1 MTVPY
6 PIAAPARPA
15 LATSARLMALATAT
29 TLAAI
34 ATPAAVHAQ
43 AWPVKP
49 VRLVVSF
56 APGGANDI
64 LGRAIAQQLTEQ
76 LGQQVLVENRAGA
89 GGALGTEF
97 VAKAQPDGYT
107 ILLGTSSAFA
117 IIPNLSKPNYD
128 AQKDFAPIAPFAT
141 LNYVILAHPSV
152 PVKTVKELIAL
163 AKKSPGRFNFA
174 SSGNGS
180 APHLAVELFSAQAGI
195 KLMHIPYK
203 GGAPA
208 LTALMGGE
216 VDLMFDTFITAL
228 PHVKSGRTRPLAV
241 TSARRATTFPDLPT
255 VAESG
260 LPGYEAGNWFALF
273 APAGTAQPVVD
284 RAAQAVAKAT
294 TLPAFRERLAAQ
306 GAEPMTGTPDSLAAL
321 VRTESA
327 RFARLIRDAGIRS
340 E

>member
-1 MTVPY
+1 MTDHNPRARATGACA
-6 PIAAPARPA
+6 PCHALPARA
-15 LATSARLMALATAT
+15 LAALL
-29 TLAAI
+29 LAGGI
-34 ATPAAVHAQ
+34 AGVHAQ
-43 AWPVKP
+43 SWPAKP

-76 LGQQVLVENRAGA
+76 FGQQVVVENRAGA
-89 GGALGTEF
+89 GGAVGTEF
-97 VAKAQPDGYT
+97 VAKAPPDGYT
-107 ILLGTSSAFA
+107 LLLGTSSAFA
-117 IIPNLSKPNYD
+117 IIPHLSKPNYD

-152 PVKTVKELIAL
+152 PVKTVKDLVAL

-180 APHLAVELFSAQAGI
+180 APHLAVELFNAQAGI
-195 KLMHIPYK
+195 KLVHIPYK

-241 TSARRATTFPDLPT
+241 TSARRAATFPDLPT

-273 APAGTAQPVVD
+273 APAGTPSPIID

-294 TLPAFRERLAAQ
+294 AASAFRERLAAQ
-306 GAEPMTGTPDSLAAL
+306 GAEPMTGTPESLAAL
-321 VRTESA
+321 VKTESA
-327 RFARLIRDAGIRS
+327 RFARLIRDAAIRA

>member
-1 MTVPY
+1 MTDRNPRARATRAHA
-6 PIAAPARPA
+6 PCHALPARA
-15 LATSARLMALATAT
+15 LAALLLMGGTAG
-29 TLAAI
+29 
-34 ATPAAVHAQ
+34 VHAQ
-43 AWPVKP
+43 SWPAKP

-76 LGQQVLVENRAGA
+76 LGQQMVVENRAGA
-89 GGALGTEF
+89 GGAVGTEF
-97 VAKAQPDGYT
+97 VAKAPADGYT
-107 ILLGTSSAFA
+107 LLLGTSSAFA
-117 IIPNLSKPNYD
+117 IIPHLSKPNYD
-128 AQKDFAPIAPFAT
+128 AIKDFAPIAPFAT

-152 PVKTVKELIAL
+152 PVKTVRDLIAL
-163 AKKSPGRFNFA
+163 AKKSPGRFNYA

-180 APHLAVELFSAQAGI
+180 APHLAVELFNAQAGI
-195 KLMHIPYK
+195 KLVHIPYK

-241 TSARRATTFPDLPT
+241 TSPRRAATFPDLPT

-273 APAGTAQPVVD
+273 APAGTAQPVVE

>member
-1 MTVPY
+1 MTARFT
-6 PIAAPARPA
+6 AAAAARPA
-15 LATSARLMALATAT
+15 LPACGLACLLVAGV
-29 TLAAI
+29 
-34 ATPAAVHAQ
+34 PAAFVDAHAQ
-43 AWPVKP
+43 AWPIKP

-64 LGRAIAQQLTEQ
+64 LGRAIAQQVSEQ
-76 LGQQVLVENRAGA
+76 FGQQVLVENRAGA
-89 GGALGTEF
+89 GGAVGTEF
-97 VAKAQPDGYT
+97 VAKATPDGYT
-107 ILLGTSSAFA
+107 LLLGTSSAFA
-117 IIPNLSKPNYD
+117 IIPHLSKPNYD

-152 PVKTVKELIAL
+152 PVKTVKDLIAL

-180 APHLAVELFSAQAGI
+180 APHLAVELFNAQAGI
-195 KLMHIPYK
+195 KLVHIPYK

-241 TSARRATTFPDLPT
+241 TSARRAATFPDLPT

-273 APAGTAQPVVD
+273 APAGTPSPIID

-294 TLPAFRERLAAQ
+294 AAPAFRERLAAQ
-306 GAEPMTGTPDSLAAL
+306 GAEPMTGTPESLAAL
-321 VRTESA
+321 VKTESA
-327 RFARLIRDAGIRS
+327 RFARLIRDAAIRA

>member
-1 MTVPY
+1 MTAPF
-6 PIAAPARPA
+6 PAAAAARPA
-15 LATSARLMALATAT
+15 LCASSLACLLVAGIPATFVDA
-29 TLAAI
+29 
-34 ATPAAVHAQ
+34 HAQPQ
-43 AWPVKP
+43 AWPIKP

-64 LGRAIAQQLTEQ
+64 LGRAIAQQVSEQ
-76 LGQQVLVENRAGA
+76 FGQQVVIENRAGA
-89 GGALGTEF
+89 GGAVGTEF

-107 ILLGTSSAFA
+107 LLLGTSSAFA
-117 IIPNLSKPNYD
+117 IIPHLSKPNYD

-152 PVKTVKELIAL
+152 PVKTVKDLIAL

-180 APHLAVELFSAQAGI
+180 APHLAVELFNAQAGI
-195 KLMHIPYK
+195 KLVHIPYK

-241 TSARRATTFPDLPT
+241 TSARRAATFPDLPT

-273 APAGTAQPVVD
+273 APAGTPSPIID

-294 TLPAFRERLAAQ
+294 ATPAFRERLAAQ
-306 GAEPMTGTPDSLAAL
+306 GAEPMTGTPESLAAL
-321 VRTESA
+321 VKTESA
-327 RFARLIRDAGIRS
+327 RFARLIRDAAIRA

>member
-1 MTVPY
+1 MTDIHPT
-6 PIAAPARPA
+6 AAPAGRP
-15 LATSARLMALATAT
+15 LAPCGLACMAA
-29 TLAAI
+29 
-34 ATPAAVHAQ
+34 AAVTLIIPTAVLAQ
-43 AWPVKP
+43 PAWPAKP

-64 LGRAIAQQLTEQ
+64 LGRAIAQQLAEP
-76 LGQQVLVENRAGA
+76 LGQQVVIENRAGA
-89 GGALGTEF
+89 GGAVGTEF

-107 ILLGTSSAFA
+107 ILLGTASAFA
-117 IIPNLSKPNYD
+117 IIPHLSKPNYD

-163 AKKSPGRFNFA
+163 ARKAPGRFNFA

-180 APHLAVELFSAQAGI
+180 APHLAVELFNAQAGI
-195 KLMHIPYK
+195 KLVHIPYK

-241 TSARRATTFPDLPT
+241 TSARRAATFPDLPT

-260 LPGYEAGNWFALF
+260 LSGYEAGNWFALF
-273 APAGTAQPVVD
+273 APAGTPPAAID
-284 RAAQAVAKAT
+284 RASQAVARAT
-294 TLPAFRERLAAQ
+294 TSPGFRERLAAQ
-306 GAEPMTGTPDSLAAL
+306 GAEPMTGTPESLGAL
-321 VRTESA
+321 VRAESA
-327 RFARLIRDAGIRS
+327 RFARLIRDAGIRA